1 MTRAVRRLLVAVIAA
16 CGILYVMT
24 WLTNVPVVL
33 SGVAGY
39 VCLAILPG
47 IAIVVA
53 LRPGALGLGGQ
64 AAVVGLGPVVSGLLL
79 ALLMISGV
87 SLEYATKLSCV
98 AFAAAAL
105 VSTAL
110 CERAAPTISSQEPS
124 DRASA
129 RLTWLIA
136 AAALALL
143 AVFPA
148 LGDAYRMR
156 SDAWFHAAVVS
167 EISDFGLPPTDPY
180 FSGMPLQY
188 MWLYHVY
195 VAALSAATGVEASWA
210 MSFVNLQALVCLVLG
225 TSALASSLQ
234 PTKPGAALSSIFI
247 LLGLNCLFW
256 AFLPSKLVR
265 AAYGQIRGW
274 EEIERL
280 FSLSP
285 FTAEKA
291 SAFVSVWKSRPFLL
305 DKFIVATAF
314 SLGICLSLLFF
325 LFAYRYIASGKAYN
339 AVFASCA
346 MAGIVFYHT
355 PAGLAASGTVGI
367 ALVALALSSSGP
379 MRARSLIMILC
390 MACVTALAA
399 PYLYIISSG
408 KEAEQLVPIGVSA
421 FKTSAVLISCAGAI
435 LLGAPWTARFLS
447 NRADPHYFYGLMVG
461 SAFLVALCIV
471 LPGPNVYD
479 KTPYFA
485 FLPLAPLAGW
495 SLNAIY
501 RRGSTRAKRA
511 LISVLCAAAMVPNT
525 VILYAA
531 YVADPGPAKSR
542 PEEGAMY
549 EWIGEATAREAV
561 FLENGDRVGMVVLGP
576 RRLIWGQDSYAHQ
589 WGYDRDEMS
598 RRRELR
604 DRVYS
609 GRPLNARDAE
619 ELAGFGEEVYVVVRS
634 EDFDGA
640 DAGRLADSPYLELE
654 YSDPYAD
661 VYRVRPPSP
670 R

>member
-1 MTRAVRRLLVAVIAA
+1 MSHAVRRLLMAVIAA
-16 CGILYVMT
+16 CGLLYVMN
-24 WLTNVPVVL
+24 WLTSVPVVL

-39 VCLAILPG
+39 VCLGILPG
-47 IAIVVA
+47 IALVVA
-53 LRPGALGLGGQ
+53 LRPGGIRLGGQ
-64 AAVVGLGPVVSGLLL
+64 AAMVGLGPVVAGLLL
-79 ALLMISGV
+79 ALLMISGL
-87 SLEYATKLSCV
+87 SLEYATRFSCV
-98 AFAAAAL
+98 GFAAAAL

-110 CERAAPTISSQEPS
+110 CARAAPTISPQGSS
-124 DRASA
+124 DRAS
-129 RLTWLIA
+129 RRPTWLIA

-143 AVFPA
+143 AVFPL
-148 LGDAYRMR
+148 LGEAYRMR

-180 FSGMPLQY
+180 FSGMTLQY

-195 VAALSAATGVEASWA
+195 VAALSAATGVGASWA
-210 MSFVNLQALVCLVLG
+210 MSFVNLQALVCLVLA
-225 TSALASSLQ
+225 TSAVAGSLK
-234 PTKPGAALSSIFI
+234 PNKPGSALSPVFM

-256 AFLPSKLVR
+256 AFLPLKLAR
-265 AAYGQIRGW
+265 AAHGQIRGW
-274 EEIERL
+274 EEIARL

-291 SAFVSVWKSRPFLL
+291 GAFVSVWKSRPFLL

-314 SLGICLSLLFF
+314 SLGICLSVLFF

-339 AVFASCA
+339 ALFASCA
-346 MAGIVFYHT
+346 MAGVVFYHT

-379 MRARSLIMILC
+379 MRLRSISLILC
-390 MACVTALAA
+390 MAGVSALAA
-399 PYLYIISSG
+399 PYVYTISSG
-408 KEAEQLVPIGVSA
+408 KEAEQLLPIGVSA

-435 LLGAPWTARFLS
+435 VLGAPWAARFLS
-447 NRADPHYFYGLMVG
+447 NREDPRYFYGLMVA
-461 SAFLVALCIV
+461 SALLVALCIV

-479 KTPYFA
+479 KPPYFA

-495 SLNAIY
+495 SLHAIY
-501 RRGSTRAKRA
+501 RRGSTRARRA
-511 LISVLCAAAMVPNT
+511 LISVLCAAAIVPNT

-531 YVADPGPAKSR
+531 YVADPGPPQSR
-542 PEEGAMY
+542 PNESSMY
-549 EWIGEATAREAV
+549 EWIGEATARDAV
-561 FLENGDRVGMVVLGP
+561 FLENDDRVGMVVLGP
-576 RRLIWGQDSYAHQ
+576 RRLIWGHDSYAYQ

-609 GRPLNARDAE
+609 GRPLTAWDAE
-619 ELAGFGEEVYVVVRS
+619 ELAGFGEEVYLVARR
-634 EDFDGA
+634 EDFEGA
-640 DAGRLADSPYLELE
+640 DAGRLADSPYLVLE